1 MRGQAFVTFP
11 STELAHHALVC
22 FSCNAFPIYILS
34 ENLPEPVSNASKFFF
49 EGFESCS
56 ISLSS

>member
-11 STELAHHALVC
+11 STELAHHSLVC

-34 ENLPEPVSNASKFFF
+34 ENLPEPVSNASKLFF
-49 EGFESCS
+49 
-56 ISLSS
+56 

>member
-22 FSCNAFPIYILS
+22 FSCNLFFFYLSNFSLS
-34 ENLPEPVSNASKFFF
+34 ENLPGPVSNASK
-49 EGFESCS
+49 
-56 ISLSS
+56 IV